1 MRESKHA
8 TRRDKFD
15 NLIGDE
21 REAAI
26 AQAQQNARA
35 RVELFEGAHR
45 PNPDS
50 LANAK
55 ASGAT
60 GLAMA
65 SSSASSS
72 LVRNPNG
79 FTTGITF

>member
-1 MRESKHA
+1 MRKA
-8 TRRDKFD
+8 KDAARRNKFGD
-15 NLIGDE
+15 LIGDE

-26 AQAQQNARA
+26 AQAQQNATA
-35 RVELFEGAHR
+35 RVELFKRTHR
-45 PNPDS
+45 ASPDS
-50 LANAK
+50 LAK
-55 ASGAT
+55 AEPGAT

-72 LVRNPNG
+72 LVRKPRG